1 MGGRFAVLCRNVLFH
16 QVVGKGNHRHP
27 SLFFSIPQSRN
38 RWKPGGVLELS
49 EYPFHFVHASG
60 RERSASLAAQL
71 VSGLPPVFPRPH
83 TKFHVSLA
91 ALNKRPQQG
100 RKQSLK
106 HFFHFAAE
114 SVNGAKVGQWA
125 CDRHIKGREMDRFF
139 TTDHRLCRVCSCR
152 CSSPYSIPDCDSEQ
166 NLKNE

>member
-1 MGGRFAVLCRNVLFH
+1 MAASRFCAVMCFFTRLWARETTDIQACFFQSHGAGIAGSPGVFLSCPNTLSTSYMHLAESDRP
-16 QVVGKGNHRHP
+16 P
-27 SLFFSIPQSRN
+27 SLRSLSQACRRYFRVLIPN
-38 RWKPGGVLELS
+38 
-49 EYPFHFVHASG
+49 F
-60 RERSASLAAQL
+60 
-71 VSGLPPVFPRPH
+71 
-83 TKFHVSLA
+83 TVSLA
-91 ALNKRPQQG
+91 ALNKQAQQG

-106 HFFHFAAE
+106 HFFRFAAE